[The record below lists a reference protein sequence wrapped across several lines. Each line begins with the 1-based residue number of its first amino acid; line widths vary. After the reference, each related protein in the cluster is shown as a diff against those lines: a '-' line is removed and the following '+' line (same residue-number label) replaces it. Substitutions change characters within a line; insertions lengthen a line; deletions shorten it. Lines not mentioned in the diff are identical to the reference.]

1 MNAVEQAWVG
11 RVMQLSCAACYRRG
25 IDTPADEYHHLRES
39 AGAGRRAPHLCGI
52 PLCRP
57 HHQGSREGVHGLGT
71 RQFAETLGADEIDLL
86 GDTLYRLA
94 LTFSQELL
102 R

>member
-1 MNAVEQAWVG
+1 MDAIERAWVD

-52 PLCRP
+52 PLCRA
-57 HHQGSREGVHGLGT
+57 HHQGTQEGVHGVGL
-71 RQFAETLGADEIDLL
+71 RKFAQALGADEIDLL
-86 GDTLYRLA
+86 GDTLRRLA
-94 LTFSQELL
+94 LMLPMETW